1 MIPAAARSRAGRPT
15 SGIRRK
21 IWVAFILQVATISF
35 ATVLGVYGASA
46 ILQDVLIR
54 RALTDEAG
62 HFWDRRQLDPTA
74 NLPDTYNLR
83 GYLLAPQDEPER
95 LPKYLRELEL
105 GYHSQESKRGNSLI
119 LVEDG
124 PGGRLYLEFEQQQVA
139 RLALLF
145 GFVPLAVVLV
155 VIYVVA
161 FVTYRASRRAVSP
174 LIWLSEQVQQ
184 WDPKKPDIEALRSES
199 LPVDVEGEVAT
210 LAAALRDMAER
221 ARHFLERERDFT
233 RDASHELRTP
243 LTVIRMACEL
253 LEADG
258 QLDKHGQRTLQRIRG
273 AARDMEALIESF
285 LILAREDERGF
296 GEECFVAN
304 ELVDEEVDKAMPLL
318 WDRPLELVVD
328 HACQY
333 AIRGPRRALAVVLSN
348 LIRNACLYTEMGTV
362 KVSVK
367 KHSIEI
373 EDTGRG
379 MSEEDVQRA
388 FEPFFRGGGQG
399 RQDGHGIGLSI
410 VRRLS
415 DRFGWTVRL
424 ESTLGVGTRAIIEIP
439 QTLPPDDC

>member
-1 MIPAAARSRAGRPT
+1 MTVAAARTRADRPV

-62 HFWDRRQLDPTA
+62 HFWDRRQIDPA
-74 NLPDTYNLR
+74 AALPDTFNMR
-83 GYLLAPQDEPER
+83 GYLHAADDPSDR
-95 LPKYLRELEL
+95 LPEHLRDLDL
-105 GYHSQESKRGNSLI
+105 GYHGLHNARGSSLV

-124 PGGRLYLEFEQQQVA
+124 PGGRLFLEFEQQQVA

-161 FVTYRASRRAVSP
+161 FITYRLSRRAVSP

-184 WDPKKPDIEALRSES
+184 WDPKKPDIEALRPDS
-199 LPVDVEGEVAT
+199 LPLDVEGEVAT
-210 LAAALRDMAER
+210 LASALRDMADR

-258 QLDKHGQRTLQRIRG
+258 QLDKHGQRTLHRIRG
-273 AARDMEALIESF
+273 AARDMEALIECF
-285 LILAREDERGF
+285 LILAREDERGL

-304 ELVDEEVDKAMPLL
+304 ELVDEEVDKAAPLL
-318 WDRPLELVVD
+318 WDRPVELQVN
-328 HACQY
+328 HECHY

-348 LIRNACLYTEMGTV
+348 LIRNACLYTETGHVRVTV
-362 KVSVK
+362 MKDR
-367 KHSIEI
+367 IEI
-373 EDTGRG
+373 EDSGCG
-379 MSEEDVQRA
+379 MSREDVERA

-399 RQDGHGIGLSI
+399 QQDGHGIGLSI

-415 DRFGWTVRL
+415 ERFGWPVRL
-424 ESTLGVGTRAIIEIP
+424 ESTLGIGTRAIIELP
-439 QTLPPDDC
+439 QAMPADE